1 MSDSE
6 IQEFGGPWTAIK
18 IEILKK
24 YLEAYVQALK
34 YKPTIENPFDL
45 IYIDAFAGAGE
56 YRPKEKPNVAG
67 LFDAVAINGSSV
79 KSGSAKTA
87 LQIARPFQQYH
98 FIDIDDQNIIQL
110 HKLKES
116 FPHLSSRIHIHHGS
130 AKDHVERLCQE
141 TNWRMKRAVLF
152 LDPFNLKVSWNTIEM
167 VAETKSIDMWFLF
180 PISAVN
186 RLLVKGGV
194 SDPSW
199 ERKLN
204 DVFGSNSW
212 KNAFYRKSGQMSI
225 MDLLEPVYQKDTDF
239 EGIKKYTINRLKEIF
254 AGVSENP
261 RVLRNSNN
269 SPLFVLFFTVGN
281 ERGKD
286 LAIKIATQI
295 LNKT

>member
-1 MSDSE
+1 VNDAG

-56 YRPKEKPNVAG
+56 YRTKEKPNVAG
-67 LFDAVAINGSSV
+67 LFDSVAINSSSV

-87 LQIARPFQQYH
+87 LQLARPFQQYH
-98 FIDIDDQNIIQL
+98 FIDIDEQNIAHL

-116 FPHLSSRIHIHHGS
+116 FPHLSNRIEIHRGS
-130 AKDHVERLCQE
+130 AKQHVERLCKK
-141 TNWRMKRAVLF
+141 TDWRMKRAVLF
-152 LDPFNLKVSWNTIEM
+152 LDPFNLEVSWDTIEM
-167 VAETKSIDMWFLF
+167 VAETESIDMWFLF

-186 RLLVKGGV
+186 RMLAKGGV
-194 SDPSW
+194 TDPGW

-204 DVFGSNSW
+204 EVFGSNSW
-212 KNAFYRKSGQMSI
+212 KSAFYRKSGQMSI
-225 MDLLEPVYQKDTDF
+225 MDVLEPSYQKNTDF

-269 SPLFVLFFTVGN
+269 SPLFVLFFAVGN
-281 ERGKD
+281 ERGKKPA
-286 LAIKIATQI
+286 LNIATHI
-295 LNKT
+295 LNNT